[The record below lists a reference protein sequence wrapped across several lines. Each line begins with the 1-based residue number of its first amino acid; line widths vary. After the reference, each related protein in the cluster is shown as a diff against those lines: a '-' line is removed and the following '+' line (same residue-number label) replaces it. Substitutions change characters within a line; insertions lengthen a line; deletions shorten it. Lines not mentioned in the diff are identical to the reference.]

1 METVVKDVPARKRFE
16 ITVDGELAGFAEY
29 RDESRTRIFT
39 HTKVYSEF
47 EGKGVGSLLARGAL
61 DEARS
66 AGRSIVPLCP
76 FIAHFV
82 TENPEYGDLVDTKL
96 YDALRY

>member
-1 METVVKDVPARKRFE
+1 MTDVPPRKRFE
-16 ITVDGELAGFAEY
+16 ITADGEFAGFAEY
-29 RDESRTRIFT
+29 RDDGRTRIFT
-39 HTKVYSEF
+39 HTRVYSEF
-47 EGKGVGSLLARGAL
+47 EGKGVGGELARGAL

-82 TENPEYGDLVDTKL
+82 TENPEYGDLVDTKR
-96 YDALRY
+96 YDELRY